1 MASFR
6 ICATNGCNARLPD
19 YKNDGHSRCKDC
31 VGHLCTPDNKCE
43 ECSLWTED
51 VFCNYIKH
59 RRQLELTRARKAKI
73 RKLNKGERTGNVKVK
88 QHEISSSVGSSA
100 KSDPSNVIDL
110 DVSRSL
116 VSSFDFSAFS
126 LSVPNAPFNQSPNK
140 PSAPL
145 RDQGNTDLSKRV
157 ENLTAKV
164 VVVVVVGVPRALLCQ
179 EACTTKVSHRAY
191 QL

>member
-1 MASFR
+1 M
-6 ICATNGCNARLPD
+6 
-19 YKNDGHSRCKDC
+19 
-31 VGHLCTPDNKCE
+31 
-43 ECSLWTED
+43 WTED

-116 VSSFDFSAFS
+116 VTSFDSSASS
-126 LSVPNAPFNQSPNK
+126 LPVPKSPTK
-140 PSAPL
+140 PSAPF
-145 RDQGNTDLSKRV
+145 
-157 ENLTAKV
+157 
-164 VVVVVVGVPRALLCQ
+164 
-179 EACTTKVSHRAY
+179 
-191 QL
+191 